1 MGVNSLQDQRVDM
14 DDYGDYGHYGNYDYG
29 EPEHSEDSEEEYP
42 DYEYSNNGIN
52 CNDGVIIPLWS
63 GTDNLSISDRI
74 GRGVIYFCILL
85 YLLLGVAIYMNKM
98 MESIE
103 TMTSLMKKS
112 SVPDPDTGES
122 KVVIVKIW
130 NQAAANMFMVLASS
144 SPVICISIADIF
156 AKGFRAGFLGPF
168 TIMGTSAFNLFV
180 VVGVAISAV
189 PRGQVRKANNLLVLI
204 LLAVFTIILYT
215 WAYCQVGV
223 FSYGIVEVWEA
234 FINIILFI
242 VILLS
247 TTLVTAMV
255 GRPSSHVA
263 ALAEY
268 KANYELYKQ
277 VVLKIGREC
286 PGISDNDLQQKV
298 AESGVC
304 RRPKSWAYYLT
315 QATDIIAGSWVPHKV
330 VEEGSKDENNI
341 EMDANSTE
349 SVENL
354 KCKVDSIILRAN
366 SVGSCKGSLWL
377 QQFQNLVNLQHLGGS
392 SPGNCIIHILTV
404 PWKLLAALIPPASMM
419 GGFLSLVMCSVAI
432 FKLSCFIADIAGHL
446 GCFTMCVDNLT
457 GFILISI
464 FLNIPNLIAAK
475 TAAAEEDTADL
486 SLVCLLTGNCFMTSL
501 GLGLPWL
508 AATVYWE
515 TQGLHFEVPVGSFG
529 YCVAIFLFL
538 AMIAFIILFTRR
550 CCAGGE
556 LGGNLVCKIITTVVF
571 FIFWVTMILQ
581 VFLEAYDIIEPGL

>member
-42 DYEYSNNGIN
+42 DYSEEDNGIN

-63 GTDNLSISDRI
+63 GTDNLPIGDRI

-103 TMTSLMKKS
+103 TMTSLMKKF
-112 SVPDPDTGES
+112 SVPDPETGES
-122 KVVIVKIW
+122 QVVIVKIW
-130 NQAAANMFMVLASS
+130 NQAVANMFMVLASS
-144 SPVICISIADIF
+144 SPVICLCIADIF
-156 AKGFRAGFLGPF
+156 AKGFRAGHLGPF

-180 VVGVAISAV
+180 VVGIAITAV
-189 PRGQVRKANNLLVLI
+189 PRGQVRKANNLLVSI
-204 LLAVFTIILYT
+204 LLAVFSFILYT
-215 WAYCQVGV
+215 WVYFQVGV
-223 FSYGIVEVWEA
+223 ISYGKIEVWEA
-234 FINIILFI
+234 FINIILFV

-247 TTLVTAMV
+247 TTIVTAMV
-255 GRPSSHVA
+255 GRPSSYA
-263 ALAEY
+263 AAVAEY

-277 VVLKIGREC
+277 LVLKLGREC
-286 PGISDNDLQQKV
+286 PGISDNDLQQRV

-315 QATDIIAGSWVPHKV
+315 QATNKIAGRWVPHNE
-330 VEEGSKDENNI
+330 VEETSKDENNI

-354 KCKVDSIILRAN
+354 KSKVDSIILRAN
-366 SVGSCKGSLWL
+366 SVGSCKGSLWS
-377 QQFQNLVNLQHLGGS
+377 QQFKNLVNLQHLGGC
-392 SPGNCIIHILTV
+392 SPGNCIIHILTW

-432 FKLSCFIADIAGHL
+432 FKLSCFITDIAGHF
-446 GCFTMCVDNLT
+446 GCFTMYVDNLT

-486 SLVCLLTGNCFMTSL
+486 PLICLLTGNCFITSL

-508 AATVYWE
+508 MASVYWE
-515 TQGLHFEVPVGSFG
+515 SQGIAFEFPVGSFG
-529 YCVAIFLFL
+529 YCVAIFISP
-538 AMIAFIILFTRR
+538 AMIAFVILFARR

-556 LGGNLVCKIITTVVF
+556 LGGNIVCKIITAVVF
-571 FIFWVTMILQ
+571 LIFWVTLILQ

>member
-42 DYEYSNNGIN
+42 DYSEEDNGIN

-63 GTDNLSISDRI
+63 GTDNLPIGDRI

-98 MESIE
+98 METID

-112 SVPDPDTGES
+112 SVPDPETGES
-122 KVVIVKIW
+122 QVVIVKIW
-130 NQAAANMFMVLASS
+130 NQAAANMFMALASS
-144 SPVICISIADIF
+144 SPVICLCIADIF
-156 AKGFRAGFLGPF
+156 AKGFRAGHLGPF

-180 VVGVAISAV
+180 VVGIAITAV
-189 PRGQVRKANNLLVLI
+189 PRGHVRNANNLLVLI
-204 LLAVFTIILYT
+204 LLAVFSFILYT
-215 WAYCQVGV
+215 WVYFQVAV
-223 FSYGIVEVWEA
+223 ISYGQIEVWEA
-234 FINIILFI
+234 FINIVLFI

-247 TTLVTAMV
+247 TTIVTAMV
-255 GRPSSHVA
+255 GKPSSHAA

-277 VVLKIGREC
+277 VVLKILRES

-315 QATDIIAGSWVPHKV
+315 QATDKIAGRWVPHKV

-366 SVGSCKGSLWL
+366 SVGSFNGGLWL

-404 PWKLLAALIPPASMM
+404 PWKLLAAFIPPASVL
-419 GGFLSLVMCSVAI
+419 GGFISLIMSSVAI
-432 FKLSCFIADIAGHL
+432 FSLTFYIGDIASHF
-446 GCFTMCVDNLT
+446 GCFTLSKDLLT
-457 GFILISI
+457 GFVLISI

-475 TAAAEEDTADL
+475 LAAAEEDTADL
-486 SLVCLLTGNCFMTSL
+486 PLICLLSGNCFITYL

-508 AATVYWE
+508 MASVYWAA
-515 TQGLHFEVPVGSFG
+515 QGIAFEMPVGSFG

-538 AMIAFIILFTRR
+538 AMIAFIILFARR

-571 FIFWVTMILQ
+571 FILWVTLILQ
-581 VFLEAYDIIEPGL
+581 VFLEAYDIIEPGF